1 MNNNHH
7 QTLKER
13 WVLGSLTLN
22 LFLSILKLV
31 VGLITNSLGLIAE
44 AIHSFSDLIASVISF
59 ISVKITAKKSK
70 DFPYG
75 LYKVENIAAVIIS
88 FFLFFAAYEI
98 LKEAF
103 LSHESHQVKNPEYAI
118 TVMLIVLVLTFFYSR
133 FEKKAGEKLN
143 SPVLVAD
150 AEHIWADFLSSV
162 IVLIGLISVYFGYNL
177 DKYAAAIVSVF
188 IFKSGFE
195 ILKDSIK
202 VLLDYSLDLDELNKI
217 KNLIL
222 KNPAVV
228 DIKEIKGRTAGSY
241 KFVEAEILLHNMS
254 LREAHR
260 IVDEIAEEIKQKI
273 QNIESVVIH
282 YEPARQEGLRI
293 GVLCD
298 ENQNIKDFETARV
311 VCIYD
316 ISKDLEILSS
326 YNITIE
332 ENSLSKLLSK
342 LGLDVLVSKNHPL
355 DFKVRFLLSKSSI
368 MVWETEKNKVDESVN
383 EVVKSW
389 KEFIKG
395 EVQS

>member
-13 WVLGSLTLN
+13 WILGSLTLN

-70 DFPYG
+70 YFPYG

-118 TVMLIVLVLTFFYSR
+118 IVMLIAMVLTFFYSR
-133 FEKKAGEKLN
+133 FEKKVGEKLN

-150 AEHIWADFLSSV
+150 AEHIWADFLSSI

-241 KFVEAEILLHNMS
+241 KFVEVEILLHNMS
-254 LREAHR
+254 LRETHR

-282 YEPARQEGLRI
+282 YEPARQEGLRM

-316 ISKDLEILSS
+316 ISQDLEILSS
-326 YNITIE
+326 CNITIE
-332 ENSLSKLLSK
+332 ENNLSKLLSK
-342 LGLDVLVSKNHPL
+342 PGLDVLVSKNHPL

-389 KEFIKG
+389 KEFIEG
-395 EVQS
+395 EV

>member
-13 WVLGSLTLN
+13 WILGSLTLN

-118 TVMLIVLVLTFFYSR
+118 IVMLIAMVLTFFYSR

-150 AEHIWADFLSSV
+150 AEHIWTDFLSSV

-202 VLLDYSLDLDELNKI
+202 VLLDYSLDFDELNKI

-241 KFVEAEILLHNMS
+241 KFVEVEILLHNMS

-273 QNIESVVIH
+273 QNVESVVIH

-316 ISKDLEILSS
+316 IGKDLEILSN

-368 MVWETEKNKVDESVN
+368 IVWETEKNKVDESVN

-389 KEFIKG
+389 KEFTKG

>member
-13 WVLGSLTLN
+13 WILGSLTLN

-118 TVMLIVLVLTFFYSR
+118 IVMLIAMVLTFFYSR

-150 AEHIWADFLSSV
+150 AEHIWADFLSSI

-202 VLLDYSLDLDELNKI
+202 VLLDYSLDLDDLNKI

-260 IVDEIAEEIKQKI
+260 IVDEIAEEIKQII
-273 QNIESVVIH
+273 QNVESVVIH

-298 ENQNIKDFETARV
+298 ENQNIKDFETAKV

-326 YNITIE
+326 YSIAVE
-332 ENSLSKLLSK
+332 ENNLSKLLSK

-383 EVVKSW
+383 EVLKSW

-395 EVQS
+395 EV